1 MNYLDILIALALIA
15 SGVAGYKNGFFKTI
29 FAIVGNIGG
38 AIGGLLLSL
47 NIMGDWALD
56 TKKVGIAIA
65 SIFLGSFIG
74 RVIASA
80 VTKGLK
86 ATIIRGPLAFIDQI
100 AGAALSLAR
109 TVIFIFLIGAILS
122 WSPWQ
127 SGKDAVAESSLY
139 PKIEQNLPDCSVL
152 SLAWHSAARNAEKS
166 CSPTSACAAS
176 IIRPASSGRNTQP
189 ARPAHSGERTG
200 WL

>member
-15 SGVAGYKNGFFKTI
+15 SGVTGYKNGFLKTI
-29 FAIVGNIGG
+29 FAIIGNIGG

-47 NIMGDWALD
+47 NFLGDWALD
-56 TKKVGIAIA
+56 SKKVAIAIA

-80 VTKGLK
+80 LTKGLK

-109 TVIFIFLIGAILS
+109 TFIFIFLIGAILS

-127 SGKDAVAESSLY
+127 SGKDAVTESDLY
-139 PKIEQNLPDCSVL
+139 PKIESNLPGVVTSIKDIIQ
-152 SLAWHSAARNAEKS
+152 EKLEG
-166 CSPTSACAAS
+166 
-176 IIRPASSGRNTQP
+176 INLRP
-189 ARPAHSGERTG
+189 
-200 WL
+200 

>member
-1 MNYLDILIALALIA
+1 MNYLDLLIALALVA
-15 SGVAGYKNGFFKTI
+15 SGAAGYKNGFFKTI
-29 FAIVGNIGG
+29 FAIIGNIGG

-86 ATIIRGPLAFIDQI
+86 ATIIRGPLAFVDQI

-127 SGKDAVAESSLY
+127 SGKDAVAKSSLY
-139 PKIEQNLPDCSVL
+139 SKIEQNLPGVI
-152 SLAWHSAARNAEKS
+152 
-166 CSPTSACAAS
+166 TS
-176 IIRPASSGRNTQP
+176 IKDTVKEELEGINLRP
-189 ARPAHSGERTG
+189 
-200 WL
+200 

>member
-139 PKIEQNLPDCSVL
+139 PKIEQNLPGVITSIKDTVK
-152 SLAWHSAARNAEKS
+152 EKLEG
-166 CSPTSACAAS
+166 
-176 IIRPASSGRNTQP
+176 INLRP
-189 ARPAHSGERTG
+189 
-200 WL
+200 